1 MTKTLPNSR
10 AFTDKSRI
18 LPKFGVMI
26 KRNSL
31 KWMAVIAVFLSF
43 FPSLWA
49 GSSDSLLVK
58 LNQTIEQRPSYM
70 QRKEEALETLRQSL
84 SKLSAGE
91 RGGAYE
97 PLRGAVAGEPLIQY
111 RLLTLLCYGTLPAG
125 TAGGQ

>member
-10 AFTDKSRI
+10 AFADKSRI

-26 KRNSL
+26 KRISL
-31 KWMAVIAVFLSF
+31 KWVAVIAALLSF

-70 QRKEEALETLRQSL
+70 QRKEEALRD
-84 SKLSAGE
+84 
-91 RGGAYE
+91 
-97 PLRGAVAGEPLIQY
+97 
-111 RLLTLLCYGTLPAG
+111 PA
-125 TAGGQ
+125 TEA

>member
-31 KWMAVIAVFLSF
+31 KWMAIIAVFLSF

-70 QRKEEALETLRQSL
+70 QPQGGGLRDPATELE
-84 SKLSAGE
+84 
-91 RGGAYE
+91 
-97 PLRGAVAGEPLIQY
+97 
-111 RLLTLLCYGTLPAG
+111 
-125 TAGGQ
+125 

>member
-1 MTKTLPNSR
+1 MTKTLLNSR
-10 AFTDKSRI
+10 AFVDKSRI

-26 KRNSL
+26 KRISL
-31 KWMAVIAVFLSF
+31 KWVAVIAAFLSF

-84 SKLSAGE
+84 SS
-91 RGGAYE
+91 
-97 PLRGAVAGEPLIQY
+97 
-111 RLLTLLCYGTLPAG
+111 
-125 TAGGQ
+125 